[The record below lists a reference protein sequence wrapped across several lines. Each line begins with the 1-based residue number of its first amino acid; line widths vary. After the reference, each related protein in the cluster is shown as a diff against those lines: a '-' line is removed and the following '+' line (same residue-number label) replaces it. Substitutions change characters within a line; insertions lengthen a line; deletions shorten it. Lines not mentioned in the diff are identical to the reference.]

1 MTTALEAIKA
11 RAEKA
16 TEGPWFRQ
24 YGDVITAEPDPRDIH
39 SDAPRD
45 CRISRRAEHLDY
57 KDPQGIKDAE
67 FIAYSRTDVPKLV
80 AALEAVQAR
89 LSEQASQF
97 RETADR
103 LIQHVLDHDP
113 DRDVEGASRY
123 SHYAASWDAAQRMT
137 ERTIAEALQ

>member
-1 MTTALEAIKA
+1 MKTTTTALEAIKA

-16 TEGPWFRQ
+16 TEGPWKDD
-24 YGDVITAEPDPRDIH
+24 GDGGLYMHGVGAQFMGGVEAIRNAH
-39 SDAPRD
+39 FA
-45 CRISRRAEHLDY
+45 AH
-57 KDPQGIKDAE
+57 
-67 FIAYSRTDVPKLV
+67 SRTDVPKLV

-103 LIQHVLDHDP
+103 LIQHVLDLDP